1 MKKMILST
9 AALLTIV
16 SLAACSN
23 KQDTKK
29 ETSNSQSTTK
39 VTSKSANTSKS
50 KDTST
55 DSEETLKSARLKQLE
70 TLKSCLQ
77 N

>member
-39 VTSKSANTSKS
+39 VTI
-50 KDTST
+50 
-55 DSEETLKSARLKQLE
+55 
-70 TLKSCLQ
+70 LQ
-77 N
+77 QIQKIRHLLAS

>member
-39 VTSKSANTSKS
+39 VTSKSANTSK
-50 KDTST
+50 
-55 DSEETLKSARLKQLE
+55 ARI
-70 TLKSCLQ
+70 LQ
-77 N
+77 QIQKRLHLLAS

>member
-9 AALLTIV
+9 AALLTIF

-39 VTSKSANTSKS
+39 GANLP
-50 KDTST
+50 
-55 DSEETLKSARLKQLE
+55 TLQKVRIIQQIQKIRHLLAS
-70 TLKSCLQ
+70 
-77 N
+77 

>member
-23 KQDTKK
+23 KQETKR
-29 ETSNSQSTTK
+29 ETSNSQS
-39 VTSKSANTSKS
+39 NY
-50 KDTST
+50 
-55 DSEETLKSARLKQLE
+55 
-70 TLKSCLQ
+70 
-77 N
+77 

>member
-29 ETSNSQSTTK
+29 LQTVNQ
-39 VTSKSANTSKS
+39 
-50 KDTST
+50 
-55 DSEETLKSARLKQLE
+55 RLK
-70 TLKSCLQ
+70 
-77 N
+77 

>member
-29 ETSNSQSTTK
+29 ETSNSDSPRQNK
-39 VTSKSANTSKS
+39 VRTNMV
-50 KDTST
+50 T
-55 DSEETLKSARLKQLE
+55 DGE
-70 TLKSCLQ
+70 
-77 N
+77 

>member
-50 KDTST
+50 KD
-55 DSEETLKSARLKQLE
+55 
-70 TLKSCLQ
+70 LQ
-77 N
+77 QIQKIRHLLAS